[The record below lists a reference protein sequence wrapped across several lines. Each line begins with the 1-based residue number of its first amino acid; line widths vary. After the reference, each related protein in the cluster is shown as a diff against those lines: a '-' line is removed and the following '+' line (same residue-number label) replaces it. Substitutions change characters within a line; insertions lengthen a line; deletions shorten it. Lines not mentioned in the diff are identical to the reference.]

1 MCKSAIFFII
11 PKKNDF
17 FYFCTLVLYIE
28 ILNINMEKERSIDR
42 LARYIIIIG
51 AIALA
56 AVACVFFSNVLT
68 YILLAFVVSL
78 IGQPILRLLRKIK
91 IKGKS
96 LPDAVSA
103 IITIVFIFSIL
114 LLIVIQVIP
123 VVTNIFGE
131 ATAMKAQGTT
141 ESYNI
146 IDQANGWIIQV
157 IPWVGED
164 FDGVQLLIEKVS
176 EVVDLSNVSGILGS
190 VASAV
195 AGIAVGLFAVI
206 FISFFFIKDD
216 TLFGRIVGAMVPDSI
231 EDRVMKTILDIEHLL
246 SRYFVGLIVEVL
258 GVVLLNWLG
267 LWLIARIGF
276 DYALGIAFISGLLN
290 IIPYVGPLLGELI
303 GVILC
308 VILKYGAGIGLGV
321 NIWLF
326 ALIVLGIMLATQMV
340 DAFIYQ
346 PLIYSTSI
354 KAHPLEIFVVLLV
367 AGHIGGVVGMLIAIP
382 SYTVIRVIAS
392 RFFYD
397 FKPVKRL
404 IPDVENENTDPLL

>member
-1 MCKSAIFFII
+1 
-11 PKKNDF
+11 
-17 FYFCTLVLYIE
+17 
-28 ILNINMEKERSIDR
+28 MEKERSIDR

-51 AIALA
+51 AIVLA
-56 AVACVFFSNVLT
+56 AAACYFFSSVLA

-78 IGQPILRLLRKIK
+78 IGQPVLRLLRKIK

-96 LPDAVSA
+96 APDAVLA
-103 IITIVFIFSIL
+103 IVTLVFIFASL
-114 LLIVIQVIP
+114 LLVVMQVVP
-123 VVTNIFGE
+123 VVTGIFGE
-131 ATAMKAQGTT
+131 ASLMKAQ
-141 ESYNI
+141 ESLGDYNI
-146 IDQANGWIIQV
+146 IDQANGWVIQV

-176 EVVDLSNVSGILGS
+176 DVVDLSNISGILGS

-195 AGIAVGLFAVI
+195 AGIAVGLFSVI

-216 TLFGRIVGAMVPDSI
+216 TLFGQIVGAMVPDSI
-231 EDRVMKTILDIEHLL
+231 EERVKKTIQDIEHLL
-246 SRYFVGLIVEVL
+246 SRYFVGLVVEVL
-258 GVVLLNWLG
+258 GVVLLNFLG

-276 DYALGIAFISGLLN
+276 SYALGIAFIAGLLN

-303 GVILC
+303 GVVLC

-326 ALIVLGIMLATQMV
+326 ALIVLGIMLATQLV
-340 DAFIYQ
+340 DVFIYQ

-354 KAHPLEIFVVLLV
+354 KANPLEIFVVLLI

-382 SYTVIRVIAS
+382 TYTVIRVIAS

-404 IPDVENENTDPLL
+404 IPDVENENTDSLV